1 MFLTASPNFSRRS
14 MSPCPR
20 RLIDI
25 KKKHSSLESPPVAS
39 THISTVQ
46 IPFCQDEPIVGLT
59 GDGKIENNTAVNAGN
74 YDGANKYENL
84 SDNGSEISDE
94 GYRSLGLVQSNV
106 KRISLHSQVS
116 NEDADTN
123 GKIEMKVIFFELI
136 IW

>member
-14 MSPCPR
+14 MSPSPR

-25 KKKHSSLESPPVAS
+25 KKKHSSLESPPVGN

-46 IPFCQDEPIVGLT
+46 IPLCQDEPIVGLT
-59 GDGKIENNTAVNAGN
+59 GDGKIENNTAVNVGN

-123 GKIEMKVIFFELI
+123 GKKEKKV
-136 IW
+136 